1 MENYKTMRPVIKMK
15 QVYLLIVMTSITL
28 SFLGSCSTR
37 RSLPLEG
44 PLGLNEH
51 EQAGEKIFMVHCHR
65 CHPHG
70 EAGLGPAINPAPS
83 FGKRFQIRHGLGAMP
98 AFDEN
103 NISDKELDQVIS
115 YLKALRKNS

>member
-1 MENYKTMRPVIKMK
+1 MMINIRSNIHAVG
-15 QVYLLIVMTSITL
+15 VALLVAL
-28 SFLGSCSTR
+28 LVVNCSTR

-44 PLGLNEH
+44 PLSLTQDEK
-51 EQAGEKIFMVHCHR
+51 QGEEVFMQHCQR

-98 AFDEN
+98 SFDEKL
-103 NISDKELDQVIS
+103 ISDKQLDQVIA
-115 YLKALRKNS
+115 YLKALKKND

>member
-1 MENYKTMRPVIKMK
+1 MIMHLKNIVRIFSIA
-15 QVYLLIVMTSITL
+15 LLIGLVTAN
-28 SFLGSCSTR
+28 CSTR

-44 PLGLNEH
+44 PLTLT
-51 EQAGEKIFMVHCHR
+51 EQEKQGEKIFMEHCQR

-98 AFDEN
+98 AFDEKH
-103 NISDKELDQVIS
+103 ISDKELDQVIA
-115 YLKALRKNS
+115 YLKALKKND

>member
-1 MENYKTMRPVIKMK
+1 MKLKYPFHFLAVIIL
-15 QVYLLIVMTSITL
+15 VGA
-28 SFLGSCSTR
+28 FAANCSTR

-44 PLGLNEH
+44 PLTLT
-51 EQAGEKIFMVHCHR
+51 EQEQQGEKIFMQHCQR

-98 AFDEN
+98 AFDEDL
-103 NISDKELDQVIS
+103 ISDKELDQVVS
-115 YLKALRKNS
+115 YLQVLKKNS

>member
-1 MENYKTMRPVIKMK
+1 MK
-15 QVYLLIVMTSITL
+15 LKDTWHLLAVMILLTVFASH
-28 SFLGSCSTR
+28 CSTR

-44 PLGLNEH
+44 PLTLT
-51 EQAGEKIFMVHCHR
+51 EQEQQGEKVFMQHCQR

-98 AFDEN
+98 AFDEGL
-103 NISDKELDQVIS
+103 ISDKELDQVVS
-115 YLKALRKNS
+115 YLQALKKNS